1 MVEILALAVMSAP
14 STLEE
19 DWEIEFELALSVAS
33 AASTLDEELDNE
45 RLDV

>member
-1 MVEILALAVMSAP
+1 MASTP

-19 DWEIEFELALSVAS
+19 DWEIEFELALSAAS
-33 AASTLDEELDNE
+33 AASTLDDEFDNE